1 MSGWMN
7 GHGEDNT
14 NVAYISTYTKN
25 YRMTFFTYQ
34 EIEEHVFTLGDP
46 EDNVQVA
53 ARKMEK

>member
-1 MSGWMN
+1 MDMEKTTQMW
-7 GHGEDNT
+7 HI
-14 NVAYISTYTKN
+14 YTYTKN